1 MKTKKISEK
10 KIVKILNTVSCHFKI
25 DIEQTTVFVPDKFE
39 ITQYPA
45 RTQKALKDLKK
56 LGYHLQ
62 TTIQ

>member
-1 MKTKKISEK
+1 MKRKPNLEKALKAAKVHFEIPNKKTL
-10 KIVKILNTVSCHFKI
+10 VML
-25 DIEQTTVFVPDKFE
+25 PDKFE